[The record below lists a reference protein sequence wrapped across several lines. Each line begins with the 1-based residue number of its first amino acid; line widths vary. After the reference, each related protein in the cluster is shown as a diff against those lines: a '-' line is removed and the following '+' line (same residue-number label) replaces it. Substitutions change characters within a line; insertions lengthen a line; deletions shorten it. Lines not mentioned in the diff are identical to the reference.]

1 MKVGVVTGS
10 VSRLAGGLFQSV
22 RAPAKIIHGLGHQH
36 QVFALKDRHC
46 LEDLSS
52 WAPLR
57 PEVFPVVGPRFVG
70 FSPQL
75 RRALMKSDVE
85 IVHSHGIFLWTS
97 GHVNAWHRKT
107 GRPYIVSPH
116 GMLDPWALR
125 NSAWKKRIAARL
137 FEDRHLHEAACLRA
151 LCEAEAEAMRAYG
164 LRQPIAVIP
173 NGVALPAQP
182 GGQRSGV
189 GGKLFVNE
197 NENENV
203 NLERGDR
210 SAAEGTRKQLL
221 FLGRLHPKKGLGEL
235 IEAWARTGQRKDWTL
250 VIAGW
255 GEPKYVESLKEL
267 ARARGLRW
275 EMGDGRWE
283 MGDFRERE
291 CEGEREFVNVNE
303 DVNVDLKRRSPR
315 STISDLPSTKS
326 GEICFAGPAFGAEKE
341 RLLAAVDGFVLPSH
355 SEGLPVAVLE
365 AWSHGVPVVM
375 TAACNLPEGFAAGAA
390 LEVRLGPGL
399 AEGLGKFT
407 AMGEEE
413 RREMGRRGR
422 KLVEERFTWE
432 EVAGKFLE
440 MYRWVLGHSTQ
451 KPGFVRC

>member
-10 VSRLAGGLFQSV
+10 VSQLGGGLLDCV
-22 RAPAKIIHGLGHQH
+22 RAPALELGRRGVEQK
-36 QVFALKDRHC
+36 VFALRDRQTEKE
-46 LEDLSS
+46 LPG

-57 PEVFPVVGPRFVG
+57 PEVFSALGPRSIG
-70 FSPQL
+70 FSPGL
-75 RRALMKSDVE
+75 RRALMKSGCDL
-85 IVHSHGIFLWTS
+85 VHTHGIFLWIS
-97 GHVNAWHRKT
+97 GHVNDWHRKT
-107 GRPYIVSPH
+107 GCPYIVSPH

-137 FEDRHLHEAACLRA
+137 FEDRHLHEAACLHA
-151 LCEAEAEAMRAYG
+151 LNEAEAEAMRAYG

-173 NGVALPAQP
+173 NGVSFP
-182 GGQRSGV
+182 R
-189 GGKLFVNE
+189 GGKE
-197 NENENV
+197 DGRWEM
-203 NLERGDR
+203 GDGGCGKAESEKR
-210 SAAEGTRKQLL
+210 NSESNPSAKKLLL

-235 IEAWARTGQRKDWTL
+235 IEAWARTPGRKGWTL

-255 GEPKYVESLKEL
+255 GEPKYVERLREL

-283 MGDFRERE
+283 MGNG
-291 CEGEREFVNVNE
+291 GEAKAESG
-303 DVNVDLKRRSPR
+303 KRKAETSL
-315 STISDLPSTKS
+315 STISDLPSSNETE
-326 GEICFAGPAFGAEKE
+326 GEICFAGQAFGAEKE
-341 RLLAAVDGFVLPSH
+341 RLLAAADGFVLPSH
-355 SEGLPVAVLE
+355 SEGMPVAVLE

-390 LEVRLGPGL
+390 LEVRLGTGL
-399 AEGLGKFT
+399 AEGLERFT
-407 AMGEEE
+407 TMGEEE

-451 KPGFVRC
+451 KPGFVRG